1 MSRRSSADPAAVA
14 RRKRACDALPMK
26 GDKKGGVEPLT
37 RVSMF
42 GGLRNDTLTF
52 LLARAETV
60 SVAEGDVFFR
70 EGEPGGAL
78 YVLRR
83 GRAQVIKHK
92 PATRSKKAKSIQVAE
107 IKAGGCFG
115 EVSLLAVMPRSA
127 TVAALED
134 CEALRLRYTGPP
146 RALPPRRRRVRAAD
160 VEPRPRGRAP
170 ALESRS
176 DARRLRRS
184 APLNGGFRVHGE
196 ATGPVRRNRRQAPL

>member
-1 MSRRSSADPAAVA
+1 
-14 RRKRACDALPMK
+14 MK

-60 SVAEGDVFFR
+60 SVAKGDVFFR

-134 CEALRLRYTGPP
+134 CEALRLRYTDLHELY
-146 RALPPRRRRVRAAD
+146 RHDVAEFALLMLNL
-160 VEPRPRGRAP
+160 GR
-170 ALESRS
+170 EV
-176 DARRLRRS
+176 ARRLWR
-184 APLNGGFRVHGE
+184 ADQMLVDFADPHG
-196 ATGPVRRNRRQAPL
+196 